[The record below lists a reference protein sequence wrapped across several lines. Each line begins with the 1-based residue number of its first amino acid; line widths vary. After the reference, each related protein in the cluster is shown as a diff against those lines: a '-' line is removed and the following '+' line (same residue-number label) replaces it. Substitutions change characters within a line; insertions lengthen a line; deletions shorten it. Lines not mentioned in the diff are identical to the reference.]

1 VNKTIKVT
9 DIKWAFSKVVGTNIT
24 EGFVKS
30 LCLFVGEIVRS
41 DEVGLIVWQCQPIM
55 MVRIH
60 KVDFETEATHA
71 ELITLKDSRLKEMLN
86 KLHFE
91 NNKPQIICSGF
102 EVFCYRPKRD
112 QPYHPKIYPTYIR
125 AREQASRILDA
136 LYAVIIDPKNGTCLS
151 FAQVSDKISETFI
164 KKLSNKNKDQY
175 YEDIMN
181 FGIAVDTWTGEFYT
195 KEIGSKHYRS
205 KNRYPIAPKPLEG
218 VELFI
223 ITSDEDDNLISY
235 QTKV

>member
-1 VNKTIKVT
+1 MHKTIKVT
-9 DIKWAFSKVVGTNIT
+9 DIKWAYSKALDTYTT
-24 EGFVKS
+24 EGFMNS

-41 DEVGLIVWQCQPIM
+41 DEVGLIVWQHQPIM

-60 KVDFETEATHA
+60 QVDFETEATYA
-71 ELITLKDSRLKEMLN
+71 EMITFKDSRLKEMLN
-86 KLHFE
+86 KLHLE
-91 NNKPQIICSGF
+91 NNEPKIICSGF

-112 QPYHPKIYPTYIR
+112 KPYHPQMHPTYIR

-136 LYAVIIDPKNGTCLS
+136 LYAVIIEPEKEAHLA
-151 FAQVSDKISETFI
+151 FVQVSDNISKTFF
-164 KKLSNKNKDQY
+164 KRLSNKNKNQY
-175 YEDIMN
+175 NDEIIN
-181 FGIAVDTWTGEFYT
+181 FATCVDTWIGEFYT
-195 KEIGSKHYRS
+195 NEIGSKQYKT